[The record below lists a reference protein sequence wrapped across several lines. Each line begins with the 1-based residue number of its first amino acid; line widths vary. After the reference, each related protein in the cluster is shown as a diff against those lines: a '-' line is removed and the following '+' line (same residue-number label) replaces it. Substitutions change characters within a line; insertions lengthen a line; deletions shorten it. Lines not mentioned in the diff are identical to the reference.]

1 MIELREFLLRARLDA
16 GVLDAFVEA
25 GWLVRREGFTELDVA
40 RACLIRD
47 LREAMGVNDEGVG
60 VVLDLVDQLHGVRAA
75 LRGLALALHT
85 LPTPLREQALAAL
98 RAADG
103 GEAE

>member
-1 MIELREFLLRARLDA
+1 
-16 GVLDAFVEA
+16 
-25 GWLVRREGFTELDVA
+25 
-40 RACLIRD
+40 
-47 LREAMGVNDEGVG
+47 
-60 VVLDLVDQLHGVRAA
+60 VLDLVDQLHGVRAA